1 MRIER
6 TAILLLASALPL
18 LFGSRT
24 QAQSP
29 AGDQRKLEFTIKGLS
44 KDSVFLANYYGSKL
58 YYSDTAVADGNGR
71 VVFSR
76 AKGYK
81 AGVYAVVIPGPK
93 YFELLVNEP
102 SVQMETDK
110 DDLMGK
116 LVVKKSKENQV
127 FIDYVR
133 FINEKRMRADEVN
146 KEREATEDPA
156 RKAALKEQLV
166 GLENEIKAYQKALV
180 EKNPGTL
187 VGLIVRMSIAPER
200 PEIRRADGTIDS
212 SATYYDYRAHFWD
225 NTDLTDERILRTR
238 VFQNK
243 FDEYMGKVVPQV
255 PDTINKCADDLI
267 KRMDHGEELFKFA
280 VHTITYKYE
289 TSDIMGMDA
298 VFVHMAQTYYCPK
311 DGGKSRATWMPA
323 DKLDKLCERAR
334 KQAPLVIG
342 AQAKN
347 IILPDTT
354 EAQWVNMY
362 KIPDEYVLVIFW
374 DPHCGHCKKTLPDT
388 YKDYKEKLKPI
399 GVEVYSVAKA
409 TDSTLFADWKK
420 FIRENDMRWINVG
433 LTWHVYNE
441 AKKNASAFIP
451 RLTTIES
458 LNYADTW
465 DVYSTPKL
473 FLLDGERKIVGKQ
486 LTPDQMVDLIGVL
499 RKRKAKAQDQ

>member
-1 MRIER
+1 
-6 TAILLLASALPL
+6 
-18 LFGSRT
+18 
-24 QAQSP
+24 
-29 AGDQRKLEFTIKGLS
+29 
-44 KDSVFLANYYGSKL
+44 
-58 YYSDTAVADGNGR
+58 
-71 VVFSR
+71 
-76 AKGYK
+76 
-81 AGVYAVVIPGPK
+81 
-93 YFELLVNEP
+93 
-102 SVQMETDK
+102 
-110 DDLMGK
+110 
-116 LVVKKSKENQV
+116 
-127 FIDYVR
+127 
-133 FINEKRMRADEVN
+133 
-146 KEREATEDPA
+146 
-156 RKAALKEQLV
+156 
-166 GLENEIKAYQKALV
+166 
-180 EKNPGTL
+180 
-187 VGLIVRMSIAPER
+187 
-200 PEIRRADGTIDS
+200 
-212 SATYYDYRAHFWD
+212 
-225 NTDLTDERILRTR
+225 
-238 VFQNK
+238 
-243 FDEYMGKVVPQV
+243 
-255 PDTINKCADDLI
+255 
-267 KRMDHGEELFKFA
+267 
-280 VHTITYKYE
+280 
-289 TSDIMGMDA
+289 
-298 VFVHMAQTYYCPK
+298 
-311 DGGKSRATWMPA
+311 MPA